1 MTVRHFDWRDLAG
14 LYRWRHESVFMDSA
28 LVLTRGPMLL
38 SGALLSYLA
47 PNSGVFTAVS
57 DAVDLGHPVIGQI
70 MQFNGSSFARLT
82 FVSPD
87 SGLETQALSELL
99 DYLVMVSGERG
110 ALRLLADVDEATLTY
125 QALRRAG
132 FAIYT
137 RQRIWQLTGR
147 PVGPTLPASW
157 RAIRSH
163 DLIAIRS
170 LYNNLVPGLVQQ
182 VEPYPTSRPRGMV
195 LYQNGDLLAF
205 VELKIGNRGVWAQ
218 PFVHPD
224 LPDISELFI
233 NLIQKIPYRR
243 SRPLYICVRSYQ
255 SWLDSAVEEL
265 GAEAGPRQAV
275 MVKHLAVAQ
284 KASWAYSIPALEGG
298 QPEITASIRG
308 EERLEV
314 YGKEQN
320 YR

>member
-1 MTVRHFDWRDLAG
+1 MTVRNFDWRDLAG
-14 LYRWRHESVFMDSA
+14 LHRWRHESVYMDSA

-47 PNSGVFTAVS
+47 PNSGVFTAVNDS
-57 DAVDLGHPVIGQI
+57 ANLERPVIGQI
-70 MQFNGSSFARLT
+70 MQFNGSSIAHLT
-82 FVSPD
+82 FVTPD
-87 SGLETQALSELL
+87 SGLETQALPELL
-99 DYLVMVSGERG
+99 DYLATVSGERG
-110 ALRLLADVDEATLTY
+110 ALRLLADADEATLTY
-125 QALRRAG
+125 QVLRRAG

-147 PVGPTLPASW
+147 PIGPTLPASW
-157 RAIRSH
+157 RAVRSH

-182 VEPYPTSRPRGMV
+182 VEPYSTGRPRGMV
-195 LYQNGDLLAF
+195 LYQHGDLLAF
-205 VELKIGNRGVWAQ
+205 VELKFGSRGVWAQ

-224 LPDISELFI
+224 APDISESFI

-243 SRPLYICVRSYQ
+243 SRPLYLCVRSYQ
-255 SWLDSAVEEL
+255 SWLDSTAEEL
-265 GAEAGPRQAV
+265 GAEVGPRQAV
-275 MVKHLAVAQ
+275 MVKHLAIAQ
-284 KASWAYSIPALEGG
+284 KANWAYTIPALEGG

-308 EERLEV
+308 EEQLEV

>member
-1 MTVRHFDWRDLAG
+1 
-14 LYRWRHESVFMDSA
+14 
-28 LVLTRGPMLL
+28 
-38 SGALLSYLA
+38 
-47 PNSGVFTAVS
+47 
-57 DAVDLGHPVIGQI
+57 
-70 MQFNGSSFARLT
+70 
-82 FVSPD
+82 
-87 SGLETQALSELL
+87 
-99 DYLVMVSGERG
+99 
-110 ALRLLADVDEATLTY
+110 
-125 QALRRAG
+125 
-132 FAIYT
+132 
-137 RQRIWQLTGR
+137 
-147 PVGPTLPASW
+147 
-157 RAIRSH
+157 
-163 DLIAIRS
+163 
-170 LYNNLVPGLVQQ
+170 
-182 VEPYPTSRPRGMV
+182 V
-195 LYQNGDLLAF
+195 LYQHGELLAF

-224 LPDISELFI
+224 APELSESFI

-284 KASWAYSIPALEGG
+284 KASWAYSMPALEGG

-308 EERLEV
+308 EEQLEV